1 MGAST
6 AGKRGLMSGILGG
19 LEGTT
24 YCQVEDA
31 RRVRRLDVL
40 FLLRD
45 LGVGVEL
52 QARWSRQFRDLQEK
66 RCPLWGHVA

>member
-1 MGAST
+1 MGREHGCRRGCDTAPRGGKRGAST
-6 AGKRGLMSGILGG
+6 ADRRGLMSGILREP
-19 LEGTT
+19 EGTT

-31 RRVRRLDVL
+31 RRGRRLNVL

-52 QARWSRQFRDLQEK
+52 QAR
-66 RCPLWGHVA
+66 